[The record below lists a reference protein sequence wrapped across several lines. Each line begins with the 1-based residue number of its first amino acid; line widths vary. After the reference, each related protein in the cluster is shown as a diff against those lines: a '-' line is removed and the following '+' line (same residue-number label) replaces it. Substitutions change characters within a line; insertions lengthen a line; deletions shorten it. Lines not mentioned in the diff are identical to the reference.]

1 MKFCD
6 RLLETVQP
14 VWGMSHN
21 HPFVVGMGDGTL
33 EKDKF
38 QYYIIQDYL
47 YLLDY
52 AKLYAIGV
60 VKATNPQV
68 MGKFAEQIDGIL
80 NGEMTIHKQYAKRLG
95 ISIEEIESAK
105 PSAKNLA
112 YTNYM
117 MSVSQNGTLV
127 ELIAALLP
135 CMWSYW
141 EIGKRL
147 NNIPGARD
155 HEFFGEWIQGYSS
168 EEYGNLCIWLID
180 LLNEMAVGK
189 SETELERLE
198 EIFLYSSR
206 FEYLFW
212 DMSYRKEMWGFE
224 EQEHTTVS

>member
-6 RLLETVQP
+6 RLVETVQT
-14 VWGMSHN
+14 VWEMSHN

-95 ISIEEIESAK
+95 ISI
-105 PSAKNLA
+105 
-112 YTNYM
+112 
-117 MSVSQNGTLV
+117 
-127 ELIAALLP
+127 
-135 CMWSYW
+135 
-141 EIGKRL
+141 
-147 NNIPGARD
+147 
-155 HEFFGEWIQGYSS
+155 
-168 EEYGNLCIWLID
+168 
-180 LLNEMAVGK
+180 
-189 SETELERLE
+189 
-198 EIFLYSSR
+198 
-206 FEYLFW
+206 
-212 DMSYRKEMWGFE
+212 
-224 EQEHTTVS
+224 

>member
-14 VWGMSHN
+14 VWEMSHN

-117 MSVSQNGTLV
+117 MSVSQNGTLA
-127 ELIAALLP
+127 ELIAASSMYVELLGN
-135 CMWSYW
+135 
-141 EIGKRL
+141 GKRL
-147 NNIPGARD
+147 NDIPGARD
-155 HEFFGEWIQGYSS
+155 HEFLVSGFKGIVRKNTVICVFG
-168 EEYGNLCIWLID
+168 
-180 LLNEMAVGK
+180 
-189 SETELERLE
+189 
-198 EIFLYSSR
+198 
-206 FEYLFW
+206 
-212 DMSYRKEMWGFE
+212 
-224 EQEHTTVS
+224 

>member
-14 VWGMSHN
+14 VWEMSHN

-117 MSVSQNGTLV
+117 MSVSQNGTLA

-147 NNIPGARD
+147 NDIPGARD

-168 EEYGNLCIWLID
+168 EEYGNLCI
-180 LLNEMAVGK
+180 
-189 SETELERLE
+189 
-198 EIFLYSSR
+198 
-206 FEYLFW
+206 
-212 DMSYRKEMWGFE
+212 
-224 EQEHTTVS
+224 